1 MMFHFSIILNIYKKR
16 KEKFDQTK
24 YDFLFYSI
32 ENNLRELGF
41 GDVAVN
47 TKMKNLNKILYDI
60 LLKIEQNY
68 SNSKF
73 KVNSKLVLKYFDN
86 LIDDKEQKLAVFC
99 KYFELFFDYCFDIP
113 SKNMLKE
120 IIDFKN

>member
-1 MMFHFSIILNIYKKR
+1 MFFHFSIILNIYKKR
-16 KEKFDQTK
+16 NEKFDQTK
-24 YDFLFYSI
+24 YDFLFNSI
-32 ENNLRELGF
+32 EYDLRELGF

-68 SNSKF
+68 SKPKF
-73 KVNSKLVLKYFDN
+73 KVNSQLILKYFDN
-86 LIDDKEQKLAVFC
+86 LIDDKEQKLTVFC
-99 KYFELFFDYCFDIP
+99 KYFELFFDYCFDIS

-120 IIDFKN
+120 VINFKN